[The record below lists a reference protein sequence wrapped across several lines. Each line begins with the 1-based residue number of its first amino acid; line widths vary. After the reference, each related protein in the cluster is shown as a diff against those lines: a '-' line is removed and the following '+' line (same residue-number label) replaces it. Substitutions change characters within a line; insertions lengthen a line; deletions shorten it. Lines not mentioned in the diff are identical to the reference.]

1 MFDLNGKYVI
11 FRPEIGKGSYSKVY
25 KAKDKNHKSVAI
37 KRINIEKINNKLLD
51 RIELEISIHKK
62 LYHENIV
69 KLNEIIRDE
78 KNICLVLEYCEE
90 EFNNIKYNLEI
101 YKLQDYIKQLN
112 NALLYLRKNNIIHRD
127 LKPKNILISADVVK
141 LADFGFATDKTID
154 MHNTVCGSPL
164 YMAPEIMKI
173 FISGSNSD
181 PLTIKNSYDSK
192 CDLWSL
198 GLIIYECVYKEHPYR
213 DSLNILDLNKNIFT
227 NKIIFYETNNNN
239 VKIDLLLRDLL
250 ARMLIIDTSKRISW
264 EDYFNHDWF
273 NSDININLNI
283 SAPISI
289 PIPITKKKSYENCI
303 HSLPLIADNIR
314 NDFNND
320 DFNNNFNDDFIDRN
334 KDKQDRQNRPKHD
347 INTIKDYFI
356 NHLYNKEISDDVME
370 TIDIYNETPEHKMNK
385 DKKNDEIDYDYIIID
400 EKELL
405 TFNEEPDFK
414 DNLSGNIYN
423 ALSNSYE
430 LIKKPFK
437 YFSY

>member
-25 KAKDKNHKSVAI
+25 KAKDKNHKTVAI

-51 RIELEISIHKK
+51 RIELEINIHKK

-101 YKLQDYIKQLN
+101 HKLQDYIKQLN
-112 NALLYLRKNNIIHRD
+112 NALYYLRKNNIIHRD
-127 LKPKNILISADVVK
+127 LKPKNILISNDIIK

-181 PLTIKNSYDSK
+181 PLTVRNSYDSK

-227 NKIIFYETNNNN
+227 NKIIFYETNKNN
-239 VKIDLLLRDLL
+239 VKIDFLLRDLL
-250 ARMLIIDTSKRISW
+250 TRMLVIDTSKRISW

-283 SAPISI
+283 SSPISI
-289 PIPITKKKSYENCI
+289 PIPISKKKSYENCI

-314 NDFNND
+314 NDIND
-320 DFNNNFNDDFIDRN
+320 DDFNDDFIDRD
-334 KDKQDRQNRPKHD
+334 KDKDRHNRPKND

-370 TIDIYNETPEHKMNK
+370 TIDIYNDNPEHKINK
-385 DKKNDEIDYDYIIID
+385 DKNEDVDYDYIIID

-405 TFNEEPDFK
+405 TFNEEPEFK
-414 DNLSGNIYN
+414 DNISSNLYN

>member
-51 RIELEISIHKK
+51 RIELEINIHKK
-62 LYHENIV
+62 LQHDNIV

-90 EFNNIKYNLEI
+90 EFNNLKYNLEI
-101 YKLQDYIKQLN
+101 HKLQDYIKQLN

-127 LKPKNILISADVVK
+127 LKPKNILISDDVVK

-181 PLTIKNSYDSK
+181 PLTVRNSYDSK

-198 GLIIYECVYKEHPYR
+198 GLIIYECVYKEHPYK

-227 NKIIFYETNNNN
+227 NKIIFYETNKNN
-239 VKIDLLLRDLL
+239 VKIDILLRDLM
-250 ARMLIIDTSKRISW
+250 ARMLVIDTSRRISW

-283 SAPISI
+283 SSPISI
-289 PIPITKKKSYENCI
+289 PIPITKKKSYDNCI
-303 HSLPLIADNIR
+303 HSLPLIADYEKNCK
-314 NDFNND
+314 NNYED
-320 DFNNNFNDDFIDRN
+320 INVDYLE
-334 KDKQDRQNRPKHD
+334 KERQNRPKHD

-370 TIDIYNETPEHKMNK
+370 TIDIYNENPEHKINK
-385 DKKNDEIDYDYIIID
+385 DKKNEDIDYDYIIID

>member
-51 RIELEISIHKK
+51 RIELEINIHKK
-62 LYHENIV
+62 LQHDNIV

-90 EFNNIKYNLEI
+90 EFNNLKYNLEI
-101 YKLQDYIKQLN
+101 HKLQDYIKQLN
-112 NALLYLRKNNIIHRD
+112 NALFYLRKNNIIHRD
-127 LKPKNILISADVVK
+127 LKPKNILISNDVVK

-173 FISGSNSD
+173 FISGSNID

-198 GLIIYECVYKEHPYR
+198 GLIIYECVYKEHPYK

-227 NKIIFYETNNNN
+227 NKIIFYETNKNN

-250 ARMLIIDTSKRISW
+250 SRMLVIDTSKRISW

-283 SAPISI
+283 STPISI
-289 PIPITKKKSYENCI
+289 PIPITKKKSYDNCI
-303 HSLPLIADNIR
+303 HSLPLIADYDKNIK
-314 NDFNND
+314 NNYED
-320 DFNNNFNDDFIDRN
+320 INMDYLE
-334 KDKQDRQNRPKHD
+334 KERQNRPKHD

-370 TIDIYNETPEHKMNK
+370 TIDIYNENPDHKLNK
-385 DKKNDEIDYDYIIID
+385 DKKINKDKNEDADYDYIIID

-414 DNLSGNIYN
+414 DNISGNLYN

>member
-51 RIELEISIHKK
+51 RIELEINIHKK
-62 LYHENIV
+62 LQHDNIV

-90 EFNNIKYNLEI
+90 EFNNLKYNLEI
-101 YKLQDYIKQLN
+101 HKLQDYIKQLN

-127 LKPKNILISADVVK
+127 LKPKNILISDDVVK

-173 FISGSNSD
+173 FIAGSNSD
-181 PLTIKNSYDSK
+181 PPTVRNSYDSK

-198 GLIIYECVYKEHPYR
+198 GLIIYECVYKEHPYK

-227 NKIIFYETNNNN
+227 NKIIFYETNKNN

-250 ARMLIIDTSKRISW
+250 SRMLIIDTYKRISW

-303 HSLPLIADNIR
+303 HSLPLIADYEKNCK
-314 NDFNND
+314 
-320 DFNNNFNDDFIDRN
+320 NNFEDINVDYL
-334 KDKQDRQNRPKHD
+334 KKERQNRPKHD

-370 TIDIYNETPEHKMNK
+370 TIDIYNENPDHKINK
-385 DKKNDEIDYDYIIID
+385 DKKNEDADYDYIIID

-414 DNLSGNIYN
+414 DNISGNLYN

>member
-37 KRINIEKINNKLLD
+37 KRINIEKINNKLLE
-51 RIELEISIHKK
+51 RIELEINIHKK

-101 YKLQDYIKQLN
+101 HKLQDYIKQLN

-127 LKPKNILISADVVK
+127 LKPKNILISNDIIK

-173 FISGSNSD
+173 FIAGSNSD
-181 PLTIKNSYDSK
+181 PLTVRNSYDSK

-227 NKIIFYETNNNN
+227 NKIIFYETNKNN
-239 VKIDLLLRDLL
+239 VKIDLLLRDLM
-250 ARMLIIDTSKRISW
+250 ARMLVIDTSKRISW
-264 EDYFNHDWF
+264 EDYFNHEWF

-303 HSLPLIADNIR
+303 HSLPLIADYEKNSKNNFVDI
-314 NDFNND
+314 NYDIND
-320 DFNNNFNDDFIDRN
+320 DYLENE
-334 KDKQDRQNRPKHD
+334 RQNRPKHD

-370 TIDIYNETPEHKMNK
+370 TIDIYNENPEHKINK
-385 DKKNDEIDYDYIIID
+385 DKKNEDIDYDYIIID

-414 DNLSGNIYN
+414 DNISGNLYN

>member
-1 MFDLNGKYVI
+1 M
-11 FRPEIGKGSYSKVY
+11 
-25 KAKDKNHKSVAI
+25 
-37 KRINIEKINNKLLD
+37 
-51 RIELEISIHKK
+51 
-62 LYHENIV
+62 
-69 KLNEIIRDE
+69 
-78 KNICLVLEYCEE
+78 
-90 EFNNIKYNLEI
+90 
-101 YKLQDYIKQLN
+101 
-112 NALLYLRKNNIIHRD
+112 RKNSIIHRD
-127 LKPKNILISADVVK
+127 LKPKNILISNDIIK

-173 FISGSNSD
+173 FISGSNSGD
-181 PLTIKNSYDSK
+181 QQMVKNSYDSK

-227 NKIIFYETNNNN
+227 NKIIFYETNKNN

-250 ARMLIIDTSKRISW
+250 ARMLVIDTSKRISW

-283 SAPISI
+283 SSPISI

-303 HSLPLIADNIR
+303 HSLPLIADYEKNCKNNYEDI
-314 NDFNND
+314 ND
-320 DFNNNFNDDFIDRN
+320 DYLDR
-334 KDKQDRQNRPKHD
+334 DKDRQNRPKHD

-370 TIDIYNETPEHKMNK
+370 TIDIYNENPEHKMNK
-385 DKKNDEIDYDYIIID
+385 DKKNEDIDYDYIIID

-405 TFNEEPDFK
+405 TFNEEPEFK
-414 DNLSGNIYN
+414 DNISSNLYN

>member
-101 YKLQDYIKQLN
+101 HKLQDYIKQLN
-112 NALLYLRKNNIIHRD
+112 NALYYLRKNNIIHRD
-127 LKPKNILISADVVK
+127 LKPKNILISDDVVK

-227 NKIIFYETNNNN
+227 NKIIFYETNKNN

-250 ARMLIIDTSKRISW
+250 ARMLVIDTSKRISW

-283 SAPISI
+283 STPITI

-320 DFNNNFNDDFIDRN
+320 DFNNDFNDDFIDRN

-400 EKELL
+400 ENELL

>member
-51 RIELEISIHKK
+51 RIELEINIHKK

-101 YKLQDYIKQLN
+101 HKLQDYIKQLN
-112 NALLYLRKNNIIHRD
+112 NALYYLRKNNIIHRD
-127 LKPKNILISADVVK
+127 LKPKNILISNDIIK

-181 PLTIKNSYDSK
+181 PLTVRNSYDSK

-227 NKIIFYETNNNN
+227 NNIIFYETNKNN
-239 VKIDLLLRDLL
+239 VKIDFLLRDLL
-250 ARMLIIDTSKRISW
+250 TRMLVIDTSKRISW

-283 SAPISI
+283 SSPISI
-289 PIPITKKKSYENCI
+289 PIPIGKKKSYENCI
-303 HSLPLIADNIR
+303 HSLPLIADNVR
-314 NDFNND
+314 NDFNDDD
-320 DFNNNFNDDFIDRN
+320 DFNDDYIDRD
-334 KDKQDRQNRPKHD
+334 KDRHNRPKND

-370 TIDIYNETPEHKMNK
+370 TIDIYNDNPEHKINK
-385 DKKNDEIDYDYIIID
+385 DKNEDVDYDYIIID

-405 TFNEEPDFK
+405 TFNEEPEFK
-414 DNLSGNIYN
+414 DNISSNLYN

>member
-1 MFDLNGKYVI
+1 MFDLNGKYVL

-51 RIELEISIHKK
+51 RIELEINIHKK

-90 EFNNIKYNLEI
+90 EFNNLKYNLEI
-101 YKLQDYIKQLN
+101 HKLQDYIKQLN
-112 NALLYLRKNNIIHRD
+112 NALYYLRKNNIIHRD
-127 LKPKNILISADVVK
+127 LKPKNILISNDIIK
-141 LADFGFATDKTID
+141 LADFGFATDNTID

-173 FISGSNSD
+173 FISGSNSGSNND
-181 PLTIKNSYDSK
+181 PLVVKNSYDSK

-213 DSLNILDLNKNIFT
+213 DSLNILDLNKNIFR
-227 NKIIFYETNNNN
+227 NKIIFYETNKNN
-239 VKIDLLLRDLL
+239 VKIDFLLRDLL
-250 ARMLIIDTSKRISW
+250 ARMLVIDTSKRISW

-283 SAPISI
+283 STPISI
-289 PIPITKKKSYENCI
+289 PIPIGKKKSYENCI
-303 HSLPLIADNIR
+303 HSLPLIADNIK
-314 NDFNND
+314 NDIND
-320 DFNNNFNDDFIDRN
+320 DADFNDDYLEN
-334 KDKQDRQNRPKHD
+334 ERQNRPKHD

-370 TIDIYNETPEHKMNK
+370 TIDIYNENPEHKINK
-385 DKKNDEIDYDYIIID
+385 DKKNEDIDYDYIIID

-414 DNLSGNIYN
+414 DNLSGNLYN

>member
-51 RIELEISIHKK
+51 RIELEINIHKK
-62 LYHENIV
+62 LQHDNIV

-90 EFNNIKYNLEI
+90 EFNNLKYNLEI
-101 YKLQDYIKQLN
+101 HKLQDYIKQLN
-112 NALLYLRKNNIIHRD
+112 NALLYLRNNNIIHRD
-127 LKPKNILISADVVK
+127 LKPKNILISDDVVK

-173 FISGSNSD
+173 FIAGTNND
-181 PLTIKNSYDSK
+181 PLSLKNSYDSK

-227 NKIIFYETNNNN
+227 NKILFYETNKNN

-250 ARMLIIDTSKRISW
+250 ARMLVIDTSKRISW
-264 EDYFNHDWF
+264 DDYFNHDWF

-283 SAPISI
+283 SVPISI

-303 HSLPLIADNIR
+303 HSLPLIADYEKNIK
-314 NDFNND
+314 NNYEDIND
-320 DFNNNFNDDFIDRN
+320 DYLENY
-334 KDKQDRQNRPKHD
+334 RQNRPKHD

-370 TIDIYNETPEHKMNK
+370 TIDIYNENPEHKMNK
-385 DKKNDEIDYDYIIID
+385 DKKNEDADYDYIIID

-405 TFNEEPDFK
+405 TFNEEPEFK
-414 DNLSGNIYN
+414 DNISSNLYN

>member
-1 MFDLNGKYVI
+1 MFDLNGKYVL

-25 KAKDKNHKSVAI
+25 KAKDKNHKNVAI

-51 RIELEISIHKK
+51 RIELEINIHKK

-90 EFNNIKYNLEI
+90 EFNNLKYNLEI
-101 YKLQDYIKQLN
+101 HKLQDYIKQLN
-112 NALLYLRKNNIIHRD
+112 NALYYLRKNNIIHRD
-127 LKPKNILISADVVK
+127 LKPKNILISNDIIK
-141 LADFGFATDKTID
+141 LADFGFATDNTID

-173 FISGSNSD
+173 FISGSNSGSNND
-181 PLTIKNSYDSK
+181 PLVVKNSYDSK

-227 NKIIFYETNNNN
+227 NKIIFFETNKNN
-239 VKIDLLLRDLL
+239 VKIDFLLRDLL
-250 ARMLIIDTSKRISW
+250 ARMLVIDTSKRISW

-283 SAPISI
+283 SIPISI
-289 PIPITKKKSYENCI
+289 PIPIGKKKSYENCI
-303 HSLPLIADNIR
+303 HSLPLIADNIK
-314 NDFNND
+314 NDIND
-320 DFNNNFNDDFIDRN
+320 DDVFNDDYLENERH
-334 KDKQDRQNRPKHD
+334 NRPKND

-370 TIDIYNETPEHKMNK
+370 TIDIYNENPEHKINK
-385 DKKNDEIDYDYIIID
+385 DKKNEDIDYDYIIID

-414 DNLSGNIYN
+414 DNLSGNLYN

>member
-51 RIELEISIHKK
+51 RIELEINIHKK

-90 EFNNIKYNLEI
+90 EFNNLKYNLEI
-101 YKLQDYIKQLN
+101 HKLQDYVKQLN
-112 NALLYLRKNNIIHRD
+112 NALFYLRKNNIIHRD
-127 LKPKNILISADVVK
+127 LKPKNILISDDIIK

-227 NKIIFYETNNNN
+227 NKIIFYETNKNN

-250 ARMLIIDTSKRISW
+250 SRMLVIDTSKRISW

-303 HSLPLIADNIR
+303 HSLPLIADYEKSCK
-314 NDFNND
+314 NNYED
-320 DFNNNFNDDFIDRN
+320 INYDYLE
-334 KDKQDRQNRPKHD
+334 KDRQNRPKHD

-370 TIDIYNETPEHKMNK
+370 TIDIYNENPEHKINK
-385 DKKNDEIDYDYIIID
+385 DKSEDIDYDYIIID

-414 DNLSGNIYN
+414 DNISGNLYN

>member
-1 MFDLNGKYVI
+1 MFDLNGKYVL

-25 KAKDKNHKSVAI
+25 KAKDKNHKNVAI

-51 RIELEISIHKK
+51 RIELEINIHKK

-90 EFNNIKYNLEI
+90 EFNNLKYNLEI
-101 YKLQDYIKQLN
+101 HKLQDYIKQLN
-112 NALLYLRKNNIIHRD
+112 NALYYLRKNNIIHRD
-127 LKPKNILISADVVK
+127 LKPKNILISNDIVK
-141 LADFGFATDKTID
+141 LADFGFATDNTID

-173 FISGSNSD
+173 FISGSNSGSNND
-181 PLTIKNSYDSK
+181 PLVVKNSYDSK

-227 NKIIFYETNNNN
+227 NKIIFYETNKNN
-239 VKIDLLLRDLL
+239 VKIDFLLRDLL
-250 ARMLIIDTSKRISW
+250 ARMLLIDTSKRISW

-283 SAPISI
+283 STPISI
-289 PIPITKKKSYENCI
+289 PIPIGKKKSYENCI
-303 HSLPLIADNIR
+303 HSLPLIADNIK
-314 NDFNND
+314 NDIND
-320 DFNNNFNDDFIDRN
+320 DDVFNDDYLENERH
-334 KDKQDRQNRPKHD
+334 NRPKND

-370 TIDIYNETPEHKMNK
+370 TIDIYNENPEHKINK
-385 DKKNDEIDYDYIIID
+385 DKKNEDIDYDYIIID

-414 DNLSGNIYN
+414 DNLSGNLYN

>member
-25 KAKDKNHKSVAI
+25 KAKDKNHKTVAI
-37 KRINIEKINNKLLD
+37 KRINIEKINNKLLE
-51 RIELEISIHKK
+51 RIELEINIHKK
-62 LYHENIV
+62 LQHDNIV

-90 EFNNIKYNLEI
+90 EFNNLKYNLEI
-101 YKLQDYIKQLN
+101 HKLQDYIKQLN
-112 NALLYLRKNNIIHRD
+112 NALYYLRKNNIIHRD
-127 LKPKNILISADVVK
+127 LKPKNILISNDIIK

-173 FISGSNSD
+173 FISGSNCD
-181 PLTIKNSYDSK
+181 PLTVRNSYDSK

-227 NKIIFYETNNNN
+227 NKIIFYETNKNN

-250 ARMLIIDTSKRISW
+250 ARMLIIDTTKRISW

-283 SAPISI
+283 SSPISI
-289 PIPITKKKSYENCI
+289 PIPMTKKKSYENCI
-303 HSLPLIADNIR
+303 HSLPLIADYEK
-314 NDFNND
+314 NNK
-320 DFNNNFNDDFIDRN
+320 NNFEDISDDYLDR
-334 KDKQDRQNRPKHD
+334 DKDRQIRPKHD

-370 TIDIYNETPEHKMNK
+370 TIDIYNENPEHKINK
-385 DKKNDEIDYDYIIID
+385 DKKNEDVEYDYIIID

-414 DNLSGNIYN
+414 DNISGNLYN

>member
-51 RIELEISIHKK
+51 RIELEINIHKK

-90 EFNNIKYNLEI
+90 EFNNLKYNLEI
-101 YKLQDYIKQLN
+101 HKLQDYIKQLN

-127 LKPKNILISADVVK
+127 LKPKNILISDDVVK

-173 FISGSNSD
+173 FISGGNND
-181 PLTIKNSYDSK
+181 PLTVRNSYDSK

-198 GLIIYECVYKEHPYR
+198 GLIIYECVYKEHPYK

-227 NKIIFYETNNNN
+227 NKIIFYETNKNN

-250 ARMLIIDTSKRISW
+250 SRMLVIDTSKRISW

-273 NSDININLNI
+273 NSEININLNI

-303 HSLPLIADNIR
+303 HSLPLIADYEKNIK
-314 NDFNND
+314 NNYEDIND
-320 DFNNNFNDDFIDRN
+320 DYLE
-334 KDKQDRQNRPKHD
+334 KERQNRPKHD

-370 TIDIYNETPEHKMNK
+370 TIDIYNENPDHKINKEKKINK
-385 DKKNDEIDYDYIIID
+385 DKNEDADYDYIIID

-405 TFNEEPDFK
+405 TFNEEPEFK
-414 DNLSGNIYN
+414 DNISSNLYN